1 MAIENKPSHSSH
13 PDASIQ
19 QDRYYDRSVAASTE
33 ELDAYG
39 VWVKSEPQDLASVE
53 NGEGAADDFFDA
65 ELSADESLDAA
76 SAESLSGG
84 MDESLNFDNLLEESL
99 AEAVES
105 GFDDT
110 LSLEDDAGAAAMMEN
125 IIIEP
130 APASGGEGPPASSM
144 HTQGDAGFMDA
155 PQDSPGETIPPET
168 DDDREGFTEISMED
182 FLAYELNEPED
193 ASGSDNPFTTEILG
207 ETSAS
212 APANQ
217 NPDLSAQ
224 LLMRIVE
231 ELSSIKN
238 ELVDLKKELALR
250 RDGPEKD
257 PAEDSG
263 GGGFFDEDND
273 EKIALTGDE
282 LDNILQNADFT
293 EEAGTDESL
302 SEDDGIEFSDDAFS
316 ISVEPDA
323 FSETALPEGP
333 AEFGLPIG
341 DVPEAGEA
349 LGQFDA
355 FPLETADDGAS
366 DTPAQAADAAVEF
379 DALSLDDGSASADP
393 EADGSSD
400 LQTLLEEGVQPM
412 SKAPE
417 DTGYID
423 DDPLKDEPEYAL
435 DMEEPS
441 LDFSNAVIEEPDL
454 SRELQENPISEPS
467 IDDIALDLEFNYPLA
482 PEGAAEAPELEV
494 SFDEAAADQGG
505 EEGPDTAGAGE
516 TPDLP
521 PDTASSLG
529 LQAIPPNIRKELCAI
544 LSYMDQLLESLPE
557 EKIEE
562 FAKSEY
568 FDTYKKLFEEL
579 GLS

>member
-1 MAIENKPSHSSH
+1 MGIENKSS
-13 PDASIQ
+13 Q
-19 QDRYYDRSVAASTE
+19 QHDRYYDRSAAAPPE

-39 VWVKSEPQDLASVE
+39 VWVKSEPQDLASLE
-53 NGEGAADDFFDA
+53 SGEDAADSSFDG
-65 ELSADESLDAA
+65 EFSAGESLDAA
-76 SAESLSGG
+76 SAEALSGG
-84 MDESLNFDNLLEESL
+84 IDESLNFDNLLEEPL

-105 GFDDT
+105 GFDDA
-110 LSLEDDAGAAAMMEN
+110 LSLEDDAGMAAMMEN
-125 IIIEP
+125 IIIEHTP
-130 APASGGEGPPASSM
+130 SSGGEGPSASSM
-144 HTQGDAGFMDA
+144 HTQEDAGVMDA
-155 PQDSPGETIPPET
+155 PQDSPGETIPHET

-182 FLAYELNEPED
+182 FLACELNESED
-193 ASGSDNPFTTEILG
+193 ASDSDNPFTTEILR
-207 ETSAS
+207 ETGAS

-217 NPDLSAQ
+217 SPDLSAQ

-238 ELVDLKKELALR
+238 ELVELKKELALR
-250 RDGPEKD
+250 RDGPEKALAGD
-257 PAEDSG
+257 AG

-302 SEDDGIEFSDDAFS
+302 SDDDGIEFSDGAFS
-316 ISVEPDA
+316 IDVEPDE
-323 FSETALPEGP
+323 FSESAPPEGS
-333 AEFGLPIG
+333 AGFDIPIG
-341 DVPEAGEA
+341 DAPEEGEA
-349 LGQFDA
+349 LGKFDA
-355 FPLETADDGAS
+355 FPLETAEDGAL
-366 DTPAQAADAAVEF
+366 DTPAADGAVEF
-379 DALSLDDGSASADP
+379 DALSLDDGSAGASL

-412 SKAPE
+412 SEAPE

-423 DDPLKDEPEYAL
+423 TDPLKDEPEYAL

-454 SRELQENPISEPS
+454 SRELKENPISEPS
-467 IDDIALDLEFNYPLA
+467 IDDIALDLEFNAPLA
-482 PEGAAEAPELEV
+482 PESAAEAPDLEV
-494 SFDEAAADQGG
+494 SFGEAAADQGG
-505 EEGPDTAGAGE
+505 EEGMDIAGADE
-516 TPDLP
+516 TPAP
-521 PDTASSLG
+521 VEGAAAPSLG

-562 FAKSEY
+562 FARSEY